1 MWKTVLQKD
10 NPTAITVQ
18 RKGRP
23 TENIWLLK
31 LSVDSLYKSHDP
43 SVTIIMNF

>member
-1 MWKTVLQKD
+1 MLKIVLQRE

-31 LSVDSLYKSHDP
+31 LSVDSLSE
-43 SVTIIMNF
+43 S